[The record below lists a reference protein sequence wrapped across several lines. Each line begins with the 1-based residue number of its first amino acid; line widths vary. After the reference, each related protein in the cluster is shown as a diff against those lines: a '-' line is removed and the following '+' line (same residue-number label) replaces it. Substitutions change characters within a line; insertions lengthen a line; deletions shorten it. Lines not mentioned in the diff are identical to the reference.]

1 MQLLTDIVKILALLA
16 AAAIIGN
23 WFLREV
29 KNAKIAGKPWYAP
42 YLTIPGGLVLAAILL
57 PILVWIVQ

>member
-1 MQLLTDIVKILALLA
+1 MQLVINLVKVLALLA
-16 AAAIIGN
+16 AAGIIGN

-29 KNAKIAGKPWYAP
+29 KNAKHAGKPWYAP
-42 YLTIPGGLVLAAILL
+42 YLTIPGGLVLAAVLL